1 MEQARHE
8 ALVGKSMAS
17 KAAEYPEELCRAYA
31 TLVVKIFKTTLQ
43 MEWWRAILKKKE
55 EVSEAQLRWLAS
67 KEKRQLPPVTAQVL
81 EASRRVWMADN
92 VEDSSGPTEGPSKK
106 SRRERENEN
115 YVGGMRNPAK
125 AVKLAE
131 AGKDMRR
138 VVDEVCG

>member
-1 MEQARHE
+1 
-8 ALVGKSMAS
+8 MAS

-43 MEWWRAILKKKE
+43 MEKKK

-81 EASRRVWMADN
+81 EAPRRVWMADN

-115 YVGGMRNPAK
+115 YVGGMRQSNWQ
-125 AVKLAE
+125 
-131 AGKDMRR
+131 RR
-138 VVDEVCG
+138 EKTCAQVVDEVCG

>member
-8 ALVGKSMAS
+8 AQVGKSMAS

-43 MEWWRAILKKKE
+43 MEKKE
-55 EVSEAQLRWLAS
+55 EVSEAQLRWLGKQGEEDS
-67 KEKRQLPPVTAQVL
+67 FHQSRHKSWRLL
-81 EASRRVWMADN
+81 EGFWMADN

-115 YVGGMRNPAK
+115 YVGGMRQSNWQ
-125 AVKLAE
+125 
-131 AGKDMRR
+131 RR
-138 VVDEVCG
+138 EKTCAQVVDEVCG

>member
-1 MEQARHE
+1 MRLPWMEQARHE
-8 ALVGKSMAS
+8 AQVGKSMAS

-43 MEWWRAILKKKE
+43 MEKKE

-81 EASRRVWMADN
+81 EAPRRVWMADN

-115 YVGGMRNPAK
+115 YVGGMRQSNWQ
-125 AVKLAE
+125 
-131 AGKDMRR
+131 RR
-138 VVDEVCG
+138 EKTCAQVVDEVCG